1 MMLVPKM
8 VSLGLSSGLLSPS
21 PYIGI
26 KMDPISLFVAATAAF
41 NTVKKLVEAGREVE
55 DVLGQIGAW
64 MGKVSELQ
72 DADNKKPSIFKRIGG
87 GKSVE
92 QEAMEQ
98 LQRREAVRKQHLE
111 LMSMV
116 KLAYGPQAFDDLL
129 HMQRQIKLK
138 RERQIIHQQQRRRD
152 MIGYALAAII
162 TGLGIWAMW
171 GMIALAIDWKM
182 NGVD

>member
-1 MMLVPKM
+1 
-8 VSLGLSSGLLSPS
+8 
-21 PYIGI
+21 
-26 KMDPISLFVAATAAF
+26 MDPISLFMAATAAF

-55 DVLGQIGAW
+55 DVLGQIGTW

-72 DADNKKPSIFKRIGG
+72 AADNKKPSIFKRIGN

-116 KLAYGPQAFDDLL
+116 KLAYGPQAFDDLM

-138 RERQIIHQQQRRRD
+138 REREIIHQQQRRRD
-152 MIGYALAAII
+152 MVWYALAAVVIAI
-162 TGLGIWAMW
+162 AGWAMW
-171 GMIALAIDWKM
+171 GMIATAIEWKQ
-182 NGVD
+182 NGI

>member
-1 MMLVPKM
+1 
-8 VSLGLSSGLLSPS
+8 
-21 PYIGI
+21 
-26 KMDPISLFVAATAAF
+26 MDPISLFMAATAAF

-64 MGKVSELQ
+64 MGKVSELN
-72 DADNKKPSIFKRIGG
+72 ALDNKKPSIFKRIGS

-116 KLAYGPQAFDDLL
+116 KLAYGPQAFEELM

-138 RERQIIHQQQRRRD
+138 REREIIFQAQRRKD
-152 MIGYALAAII
+152 VIMYCLLAVVL
-162 TGLGIWAMW
+162 GLGIWAIW
-171 GMIALAIDWKM
+171 GMVATAIEWKTS
-182 NGVD
+182 GGL

>member
-1 MMLVPKM
+1 
-8 VSLGLSSGLLSPS
+8 
-21 PYIGI
+21 
-26 KMDPISLFVAATAAF
+26 MDPISLFMAAIAAF

-64 MGKVSELQ
+64 MGKVSELN
-72 DADNKKPSIFKRIGG
+72 ALDNKKPSIFKRIGS

-116 KLAYGPQAFDDLL
+116 KLRYGPQAFEELMQ
-129 HMQRQIKLK
+129 MQRQIKLK
-138 RERQIIHQQQRRRD
+138 REREIIFQAQRRKD
-152 MIGYALAAII
+152 VMMYCLLAVVL
-162 TGLGIWAMW
+162 GLGIWAMW
-171 GMIALAIDWKM
+171 GMIATAIEWKR
-182 NGVD
+182 NGI

>member
-1 MMLVPKM
+1 
-8 VSLGLSSGLLSPS
+8 
-21 PYIGI
+21 
-26 KMDPISLFVAATAAF
+26 MDPISLFMAATAAF

-55 DVLGQIGAW
+55 DVLGQIGTW

-72 DADNKKPSIFKRIGG
+72 TADNKKPSIFKRIGG

-116 KLAYGPQAFDDLL
+116 KLAYGPQAFDDLM

-138 RERQIIHQQQRRRD
+138 REREIIHQQQRRRD
-152 MIGYALAAII
+152 MMWYALAAVVIAVA
-162 TGLGIWAMW
+162 GWAMW
-171 GMIALAIDWKM
+171 GMIATAIEWKQ
-182 NGVD
+182 NGI

>member
-1 MMLVPKM
+1 
-8 VSLGLSSGLLSPS
+8 
-21 PYIGI
+21 
-26 KMDPISLFVAATAAF
+26 MDPISLFMAATAAF

-55 DVLGQIGAW
+55 DVLGQIGTW

-72 DADNKKPSIFKRIGG
+72 AADNKKPGIFQRIGS

-116 KLAYGPQAFDDLL
+116 KLRYGPQAFDELMQ
-129 HMQRQIKLK
+129 MQRQIKLK

-152 MIGYALAAII
+152 LIGYALAAVVVV
-162 TGLGIWAMW
+162 LGVWALW
-171 GMIALAIDWKM
+171 GMIATAIEWKQ
-182 NGVD
+182 NGVG

>member
-1 MMLVPKM
+1 M
-8 VSLGLSSGLLSPS
+8 
-21 PYIGI
+21 
-26 KMDPISLFVAATAAF
+26 AATAAF

-55 DVLGQIGAW
+55 DVLGQIGTW

-72 DADNKKPSIFKRIGG
+72 AADNKKPSIFKRIGG

-116 KLAYGPQAFDDLL
+116 KLAYGPQAFDDLM

-138 RERQIIHQQQRRRD
+138 RERELIHQQQRRRD
-152 MIGYALAAII
+152 MMWYALAAVVIAVA
-162 TGLGIWAMW
+162 GWAMW
-171 GMIALAIDWKM
+171 GMIATAIEWKQ
-182 NGVD
+182 NGI

>member
-1 MMLVPKM
+1 
-8 VSLGLSSGLLSPS
+8 
-21 PYIGI
+21 
-26 KMDPISLFVAATAAF
+26 MDPISIFMAATAAF

-64 MGKVSELQ
+64 MGKVSELN
-72 DADNKKPSIFKRIGG
+72 ALDNKKPSIFKRIGS

-116 KLAYGPQAFDDLL
+116 KLRYGPQAFEELL

-138 RERQIIHQQQRRRD
+138 REREIIFQAQRRKD
-152 MIGYALAAII
+152 VMMYCLLAVVL
-162 TGLGIWAMW
+162 GLGIWAIW
-171 GMIALAIDWKM
+171 GMVATAIEWKQ
-182 NGVD
+182 NGV

>member
-1 MMLVPKM
+1 
-8 VSLGLSSGLLSPS
+8 
-21 PYIGI
+21 
-26 KMDPISLFVAATAAF
+26 MDPISIFMAATAAF

-64 MGKVSELQ
+64 MGKVSELN
-72 DADNKKPSIFKRIGG
+72 ALDNKKPSIFKRIGS

-116 KLAYGPQAFDDLL
+116 KLRYGPQAFEELL
-129 HMQRQIKLK
+129 QMQRQIKLK
-138 RERQIIHQQQRRRD
+138 REREIIFQAQRRKD
-152 MIGYALAAII
+152 VMMYCLLAVVL
-162 TGLGIWAMW
+162 GLGIWAIW
-171 GMIALAIDWKM
+171 GMVATAIEWKQ
-182 NGVD
+182 NGGR

>member
-1 MMLVPKM
+1 
-8 VSLGLSSGLLSPS
+8 
-21 PYIGI
+21 
-26 KMDPISLFVAATAAF
+26 MDPISLFMAATAAF

-55 DVLGQIGAW
+55 DVLGQIGSW
-64 MGKVSELQ
+64 MGKVSELN
-72 DADNKKPSIFKRIGG
+72 ALDNKKPSIFKRIGS

-116 KLAYGPQAFDDLL
+116 KLAYGPQAFEELM

-138 RERQIIHQQQRRRD
+138 REREIIFQAQRRKD
-152 MIGYALAAII
+152 VIMYCLLAVVV
-162 TGLGIWAMW
+162 GLGIWAIS
-171 GMIALAIDWKM
+171 GMVATAIEWKTS
-182 NGVD
+182 GGL

>member
-1 MMLVPKM
+1 
-8 VSLGLSSGLLSPS
+8 
-21 PYIGI
+21 
-26 KMDPISLFVAATAAF
+26 MDPISLFMAATAAF

-64 MGKVSELQ
+64 MGKVSELN
-72 DADNKKPSIFKRIGG
+72 ALDNKKPSIFKRIGS

-116 KLAYGPQAFDDLL
+116 KLAYGPQAFEELM

-138 RERQIIHQQQRRRD
+138 REREIIFQAQRRKD
-152 MIGYALAAII
+152 VMMYGLLAVVL
-162 TGLGIWAMW
+162 GLGIWAIW
-171 GMIALAIDWKM
+171 GMVATAIEWKQ
-182 NGVD
+182 NGV

>member
-1 MMLVPKM
+1 
-8 VSLGLSSGLLSPS
+8 
-21 PYIGI
+21 
-26 KMDPISLFVAATAAF
+26 MDPISLFMAATAAF

-55 DVLGQIGAW
+55 DVLGQIGTW

-72 DADNKKPSIFKRIGG
+72 AADNKKPSIFKRIGG

-98 LQRREAVRKQHLE
+98 LQRRETVRKQHLE

-116 KLAYGPQAFDDLL
+116 KLAYGPQAFDDLM

-138 RERQIIHQQQRRRD
+138 RERELIHQQQRRRD
-152 MIGYALAAII
+152 MMWYALAAVVIAVA
-162 TGLGIWAMW
+162 GWAMW
-171 GMIALAIDWKM
+171 GMIATAIEWKQ
-182 NGVD
+182 NGI

>member
-1 MMLVPKM
+1 
-8 VSLGLSSGLLSPS
+8 
-21 PYIGI
+21 
-26 KMDPISLFVAATAAF
+26 MDPISLFMAATAAF

-64 MGKVSELQ
+64 MGKVSELN
-72 DADNKKPSIFKRIGG
+72 ALDNKKPSIFKRIGS

-116 KLAYGPQAFDDLL
+116 KLRYGPQAFEELMQ
-129 HMQRQIKLK
+129 MQRQIKLK
-138 RERQIIHQQQRRRD
+138 REREIIFQTQRRKD
-152 MIGYALAAII
+152 VMMYGLLAVVL
-162 TGLGIWAMW
+162 GLGIWAIW
-171 GMIALAIDWKM
+171 GMVATAIEWKQ
-182 NGVD
+182 NGV

>member
-1 MMLVPKM
+1 
-8 VSLGLSSGLLSPS
+8 
-21 PYIGI
+21 
-26 KMDPISLFVAATAAF
+26 MDPISLFMAATAAF

-64 MGKVSELQ
+64 MGKVSELN
-72 DADNKKPSIFKRIGG
+72 ALDNKKPSIFKRIGS

-116 KLAYGPQAFDDLL
+116 KLRYGPQAFEELL
-129 HMQRQIKLK
+129 QMQRQIKLK
-138 RERQIIHQQQRRRD
+138 REREIIFQAQRRKD
-152 MIGYALAAII
+152 VMMYCLLAVVL
-162 TGLGIWAMW
+162 GLGIWAIW
-171 GMIALAIDWKM
+171 GMVATAIEWKTS
-182 NGVD
+182 GVG

>member
-1 MMLVPKM
+1 
-8 VSLGLSSGLLSPS
+8 
-21 PYIGI
+21 
-26 KMDPISLFVAATAAF
+26 MDPISLFMAATAAF

-64 MGKVSELQ
+64 MGKVSELN
-72 DADNKKPSIFKRIGG
+72 ALDNKKPSIFKRIGS

-116 KLAYGPQAFDDLL
+116 KLRYGPQAFEELL
-129 HMQRQIKLK
+129 QMQRQIKLK
-138 RERQIIHQQQRRRD
+138 REREIIFQAQRRKD
-152 MIGYALAAII
+152 VMMYCLLAVVV
-162 TGLGIWAMW
+162 GLGIWAIWEMV
-171 GMIALAIDWKM
+171 ATAIEWKTS
-182 NGVD
+182 GGR